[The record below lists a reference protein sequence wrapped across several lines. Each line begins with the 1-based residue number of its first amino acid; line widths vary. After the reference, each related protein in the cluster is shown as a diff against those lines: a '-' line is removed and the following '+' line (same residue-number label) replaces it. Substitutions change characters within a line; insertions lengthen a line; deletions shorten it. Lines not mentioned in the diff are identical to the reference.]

1 VENIGKG
8 MQVELA
14 GITYAL
20 LPFKEGLVWNEI
32 LEELSIEKQATH
44 LTRDT
49 QQGLTVRPELVEGGT
64 VKPLMVRQ
72 AHHER
77 LSLKL
82 FRLKWVAR
90 SVQPVSLLAAL

>member
-32 LEELSIEKQATH
+32 LEVLSIEKQATH

-49 QQGLTVRPELVEGGT
+49 QQGLTVRPERVEGGR
-64 VKPLMVRQ
+64 LSRSWVRQ
-72 AHHER
+72 AHHEG
-77 LSLKL
+77 LNLTTNGLKK
-82 FRLKWVAR
+82 RR
-90 SVQPVSLLAAL
+90 N